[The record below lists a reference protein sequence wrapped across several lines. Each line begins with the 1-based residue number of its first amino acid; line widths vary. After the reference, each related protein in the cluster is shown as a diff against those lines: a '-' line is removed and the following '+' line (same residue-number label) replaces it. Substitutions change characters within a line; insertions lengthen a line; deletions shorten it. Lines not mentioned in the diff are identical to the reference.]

1 MVRLVGSRKSARVRG
16 MVRVRFRVRV
26 RVRVRVRMRLGLG
39 LGFVHGQQANNL
51 KWKEKQDR
59 GETKIRQGKDKRH
72 TTT

>member
-26 RVRVRVRMRLGLG
+26 RVRVRMRLGLG
-39 LGFVHGQQANNL
+39 LGLVHGPQANNL

>member
-16 MVRVRFRVRV
+16 MVRVRFRV